1 MKPEF
6 LESAEFYNRRYHN
19 FSSRVIVPMSLLL
32 VFLLGFA
39 TLAEKEMS
47 LSTRATVEP
56 SRILSNIQSTSNNR
70 ILVNHLEE
78 NKLVKQGDLL
88 VQYQEGAE
96 GVQAEAYASQLDM
109 LKDQKKQ
116 LEYLQKSLQEGE
128 NRFPEEDKFGYQAT
142 FRDYISQAASLRA
155 STSQQNET
163 IASQN
168 VAASQSQAEIGN
180 LISQTE
186 DKIRDYKTAKSAIE
200 TGAQLDS
207 QNAAYSFY
215 QTYKNQGEEDPH
227 AKSQVI
233 AQVDAQI
240 AQLESSLATYRVQ
253 YAGSG
258 AQQAHATGL
267 DSQLESLKSQH
278 LVKVGQELTLLDQ
291 KILEAETGK
300 KVQGGLLDKGRITA
314 SEDGVLHL
322 NPETS
327 DSTMVAEGTLL
338 AQLYPALEKEGKTK
352 LTAYLTSKDVAR
364 LKVGD
369 SVRFTTSKDGNKELV
384 LVSAI
389 TNIDATATKT
399 EKGNFF
405 KIEAETSLTP
415 EQAESLRYGSEGRL
429 TLITGK
435 KSYLRYYWDQF
446 LNRE

>member
-19 FSSRVIVPMSLLL
+19 FSSRVILPMSLLL

-39 TLAEKEMS
+39 VFAEKEIS

-56 SRILSNIQSTSNNR
+56 SRIIANIQSTSNQR
-70 ILVNHLEE
+70 IVANYLEE
-78 NKLVKQGDLL
+78 NKLVKQGELL
-88 VQYQEGAE
+88 VQYQQGAE
-96 GVQAEAYASQLDM
+96 AVQVEAYASQLEM

-116 LEYLQKSLQEGE
+116 LGYLQSSLKEGSDQ
-128 NRFPEEDKFGYQAT
+128 FPEADKFGYQEM
-142 FRDYISQAASLRA
+142 FRDYLSQANSLR
-155 STSQQNET
+155 SNVSQQNAS
-163 IASQN
+163 ISSQN
-168 VAASQSQAEIGN
+168 AAASQSQAEIGN

-200 TGAQLDS
+200 KGDQLDS
-207 QNAAYSFY
+207 QNPAYSFY
-215 QTYKNQGEEDPH
+215 QTYKNQAGEDSQ
-227 AKSQVI
+227 AKS
-233 AQVDAQI
+233 QVDAQI

-291 KILEAETGK
+291 KILEAESGK
-300 KVQGGLLDKGRITA
+300 KVQGGLLDKGKITA
-314 SEDGVLHL
+314 SEDGVIHL

-338 AQLYPALEKEGKTK
+338 AQLYPSLEKEGKTK
-352 LTAYLTSKDVAR
+352 LTAYLSSKDVAR
-364 LKVGD
+364 VKIGD
-369 SVRFTTSKDGNKELV
+369 SVRYTTTNDAKNQIFLDST
-384 LVSAI
+384 I
-389 TNIDATATKT
+389 TSIDATATKT
-399 EKGNFF
+399 EQGNFF

-435 KSYLRYYWDQF
+435 KSYLRYFWDQF
-446 LNRE
+446 LNKG